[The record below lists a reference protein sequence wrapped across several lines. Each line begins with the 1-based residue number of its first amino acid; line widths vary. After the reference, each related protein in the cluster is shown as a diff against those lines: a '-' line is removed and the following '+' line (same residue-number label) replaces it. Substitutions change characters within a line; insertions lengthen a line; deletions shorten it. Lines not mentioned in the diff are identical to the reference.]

1 MNKELETL
9 KGIHPGFVLE
19 RKIQEKHFK
28 KGQLALTIGEY
39 PQTLTAITKGKRD
52 MNTPLSLK
60 LEKELG
66 LEEGYFMILQVF
78 YDINQEKQKE
88 NLPRPDLRK
97 LRRVL
102 FWDTKLEAIDWQRQ
116 YKAIIKRIFER
127 GNQEEKDE
135 IIRYYGQDKVD
146 AVLDRVVSEKTN

>member
-1 MNKELETL
+1 MNKELEIL

-19 RKIQEKHFK
+19 RKIQEKHLK
-28 KGQLALTIGEY
+28 KGQLALTIREY

-66 LEEGYFMILQVF
+66 LEEGYFMLLQVF

-88 NLPRPDLRK
+88 HLPKPDLGK

-127 GNQEEKDE
+127 GNQQEKDE
-135 IIRYYGQDKVD
+135 IIRYYGRGKVD
-146 AVLDRVVSEKTN
+146 AVLNRVGSEK

>member
-19 RKIQEKHFK
+19 RKIREHGLR
-28 KGQLALTIGEY
+28 KGKLALAIREY
-39 PQTLTAITKGKRD
+39 PQTLTTITKGKRD
-52 MNTPLSLK
+52 MNTALSLK

-66 LEEGYFMILQVF
+66 LEEGYFMFLQMF
-78 YDINQEKQKE
+78 YDINQEKQKKT
-88 NLPRPDLRK
+88 LPKPDLRK

-102 FWDTKLEAIDWQRQ
+102 FWDTRMETIDWQRQ

-127 GNQEEKDE
+127 GNQQEKDE
-135 IIRYYGQDKVD
+135 IIRYYGQGKVD
-146 AVLDRVVSEKTN
+146 AVMNKGSEKIN